1 VEKVVGGAPR
11 NLNSVA
17 KVALRRVPSM
27 LRQDSRVK
35 LRRHSLVATPR
46 PETSVKRDSP
56 LKSSVPK
63 ILVHGASTENEESM
77 ESNLGRQSLSREDT
91 MESLLS
97 SPDLDSAI

>member
-1 VEKVVGGAPR
+1 VEKVVGVPR

-17 KVALRRVPSM
+17 RVALRRVPSM

-35 LRRHSLVATPR
+35 LRRHSLVASPR
-46 PETSVKRDSP
+46 PDSSEKRDSP
-56 LKSSVPK
+56 LKCSVPK
-63 ILVHGASTENEESM
+63 ILVHQPTITCEDSLESKQ
-77 ESNLGRQSLSREDT
+77 GRQSLSREDT

>member
-1 VEKVVGGAPR
+1 
-11 NLNSVA
+11 
-17 KVALRRVPSM
+17 M

-46 PETSVKRDSP
+46 PESSEKRDSP
-56 LKSSVPK
+56 LKCSVPK
-63 ILVHGASTENEESM
+63 ILVHQATEYDESIDC
-77 ESNLGRQSLSREDT
+77 SLGGRQSLSREDT

>member
-1 VEKVVGGAPR
+1 VEKGVGVAPR

-35 LRRHSLVATPR
+35 LRRHSLVASPR
-46 PETSVKRDSP
+46 AETSGKRESP
-56 LKSSVPK
+56 LKCSVPK

-77 ESNLGRQSLSREDT
+77 DQWSLSREDT

>member
-1 VEKVVGGAPR
+1 VEKVVGVPR

-17 KVALRRVPSM
+17 RVALRRVPSM

-35 LRRHSLVATPR
+35 LRRHSLVASPR
-46 PETSVKRDSP
+46 PDSSEKRDSP
-56 LKSSVPK
+56 QKCSVPK
-63 ILVHGASTENEESM
+63 ILVHQATITREESL
-77 ESNLGRQSLSREDT
+77 ESNQGRQSLSREDT